1 MRNLPFDKNE
11 GLFITTS
18 SEMLLPIDRSPSQ
31 HHDSVTVTTLV
42 VKENG
47 ESLLNKLPTKATSRP
62 VEQGNTKL
70 PLDHTCIS
78 CPLLLFENTLHVRYK
93 NSFQMSAF

>member
-1 MRNLPFDKNE
+1 
-11 GLFITTS
+11 
-18 SEMLLPIDRSPSQ
+18 MLLPIDRLPSR
-31 HHDSVTVTTLV
+31 HHDSVMVTTLE

-62 VEQGNTKL
+62 VEKGNTKL
-70 PLDHTCIS
+70 PLDHVCIS
-78 CPLLLFENTLHVRYK
+78 YPLLLFKKALHVRYK